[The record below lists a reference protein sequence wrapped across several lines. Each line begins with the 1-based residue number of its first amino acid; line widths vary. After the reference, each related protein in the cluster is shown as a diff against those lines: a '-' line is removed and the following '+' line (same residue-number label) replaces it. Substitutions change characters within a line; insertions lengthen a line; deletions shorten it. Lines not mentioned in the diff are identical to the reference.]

1 MQRGDAARLTALTP
15 PHNPAHPQEQG
26 AREGSNRT
34 AKTVITT
41 ATTTGTVNIYLIWVS
56 AGFYTHLNLHNF
68 KGKI

>member
-34 AKTVITT
+34 AKTVMGKFDDKAYLLAII
-41 ATTTGTVNIYLIWVS
+41 AT
-56 AGFYTHLNLHNF
+56 
-68 KGKI
+68 